1 MILSKQKNTGNG
13 LLDTAQIAPH
23 ILVVDDDCLISQ
35 QLEQLFTQEGYR
47 ATVASNAEQA
57 LELLQNEDIDLVI
70 TDLRLPGMDGVAL
83 TKQIV
88 ERWADVPIVI
98 MTGYAE
104 IANAVQVLKMGA
116 SDYIVKPFGM
126 AAIQESVRV
135 ALEKAGSFV
144 EVRQLRRELKNG
156 YQFGKMLSKS
166 AEMQRVF
173 ETIRMLAPT
182 DATVVIEGETG
193 TGKEL
198 VARTIHQ
205 QSSRKNGPFVTI
217 NCGGLPENLFESELF
232 GYERGAFTG
241 ADRARAGKIELAN
254 HGTLF
259 LDEIENMPLN
269 LQAKLLLVLN
279 DQSVHRLGASHPTQV
294 NMRVIAA
301 SNVPLKELVAHERMR
316 SDFYFRI
323 LVVSMRLPPLRQ
335 RLGDLPILIQDFLY
349 HHPLGLQ
356 KKMTNISEE
365 ALDYL
370 RQYSWPGNIR
380 ELQNVLVKAVIV
392 AKSRVLSVKDF
403 DNDLLT
409 CEAGSDGTKRK
420 RLTELSL
427 AQWVREQ
434 EKEYLVH
441 KLGMFR
447 GRIDLT
453 AKSCGVDVRTLH
465 RKMQIFGIDKKAFNM
480 NLKPG
485 SRPAGKANRN
495 SNRVNESLD

>member
-1 MILSKQKNTGNG
+1 
-13 LLDTAQIAPH
+13 
-23 ILVVDDDCLISQ
+23 
-35 QLEQLFTQEGYR
+35 
-47 ATVASNAEQA
+47 
-57 LELLQNEDIDLVI
+57 
-70 TDLRLPGMDGVAL
+70 
-83 TKQIV
+83 
-88 ERWADVPIVI
+88 
-98 MTGYAE
+98 
-104 IANAVQVLKMGA
+104 
-116 SDYIVKPFGM
+116 
-126 AAIQESVRV
+126 
-135 ALEKAGSFV
+135 
-144 EVRQLRRELKNG
+144 
-156 YQFGKMLSKS
+156 
-166 AEMQRVF
+166 MQRVF

-323 LVVSMRLPPLRQ
+323 LVVSMRLPPLRH

-349 HHPLGLQ
+349 HHPLALQ
-356 KKMTNISEE
+356 KKITNISEE

-485 SRPAGKANRN
+485 SRAAGKANRN
-495 SNRVNESLD
+495 SNRVNESLG